1 MTPISPMPMLTPMN
15 LNAGLFVDTSGWA
28 DPILKN
34 TPEHMAMEA
43 YYKQAIVG
51 DRILVTTNYVIT
63 ELVALLTVRSR
74 APRTQVLALIA
85 RIKEAP
91 RVQIVHIDQA
101 LNAAAWS
108 LLEQYSDKE
117 WSLVG
122 AASFVVMRQLALTD
136 AFTSDH
142 HFTQTGFVPVPHSR

>member
-1 MTPISPMPMLTPMN
+1 MN

-34 TPEHMAMEA
+34 TPEHREMEA
-43 YYKQAIVG
+43 YYKQAIAS
-51 DRILVTTNYVIT
+51 DRMLVTTNYVIT
-63 ELVALLTVRSR
+63 ELVALLTARSR
-74 APRTQVLALIA
+74 APRTQVLVLIA
-85 RIKEAP
+85 RIKETP
-91 RVQIVHIDQA
+91 RVHIVHIDQA
-101 LNAAAWS
+101 LDAAAWS

-117 WSLVG
+117 WSLVD

-142 HFTQTGFVPVPHSR
+142 HFTQAGSVRVPH